1 MTDLEKR
8 LESYIHEQAAEK
20 KRVQEALIA
29 DAVCRTTAMRKYPV
43 QLLNLGTKIMSDPGA
58 DQALK
63 LHLPWTNTWHR
74 RTDLPYSKLR
84 SYSVAVIAFF
94 VYCHLYDGPGNKY
107 PLHRFPCHAFLAH
120 KINELVHVY
129 EWLAFEFL
137 RCPDLCQELW
147 PRIDTAQNALSENV
161 RGLQE
166 TALVSQAT
174 SSMVMGLGTT
184 WCPMT
189 PTAQQFAQYIPAELS
204 QEAIVSIGLYLT
216 GPRSFDLDILR
227 QMRG

>member
-1 MTDLEKR
+1 
-8 LESYIHEQAAEK
+8 
-20 KRVQEALIA
+20 
-29 DAVCRTTAMRKYPV
+29 
-43 QLLNLGTKIMSDPGA
+43 MSHPDA

-63 LHLPWTNTWHR
+63 LHLPWTNTWNR

-84 SYSVAVIAFF
+84 SYSTAVIAFF
-94 VYCHLYDGPGNKY
+94 VYCHLYDGPDNNKY
-107 PLHRFPCHAFLAH
+107 PLHQFPCHSFLAQN
-120 KINELVHVY
+120 INELVHVY
-129 EWLAFEFL
+129 EWLAFEFQWH
-137 RCPDLCQELW
+137 PDLCQELW

-174 SSMVMGLGTT
+174 SSMVMGLEGAT

-216 GPRSFDLDILR
+216 GPRSFDLDVLR